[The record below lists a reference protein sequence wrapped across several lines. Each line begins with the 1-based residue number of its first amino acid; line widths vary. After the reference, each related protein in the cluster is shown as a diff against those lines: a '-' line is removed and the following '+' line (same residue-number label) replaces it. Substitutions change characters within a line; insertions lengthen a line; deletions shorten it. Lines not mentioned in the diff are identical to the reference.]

1 MQTKLL
7 RLTDV
12 LNHIGLSSSSLYNRI
27 NDGTFPAPIS
37 LGARAV
43 AWPEH
48 EVQAI
53 VSALIQERPKA
64 EIAELVKSLI
74 KQRKEA

>member
-1 MQTKLL
+1 MLYKLI
-7 RLTDV
+7 RKPDV
-12 LNHIGLSSSSLYNRI
+12 LDLLGLSSSSLYNRI
-27 NDGTFPAPIS
+27 NEGLFTPPIP

-43 AWPEH
+43 AWPEN
-48 EVQAI
+48 EVLAI
-53 VSALIQERPKA
+53 VSALIQEKPKA